1 MALFTLYFNLLTSN
15 EFRGPHFNNCDQMH
29 LRSKLPKTEWFAMPN
44 TCNSKTK
51 SQDYKYVIT
60 TTKLQSECLEIHFH
74 ICTKY
79 SLVADWRRDDYA
91 PCQTIYKS

>member
-60 TTKLQSECLEIHFH
+60 TTKLQSECLEIAFSYLHEIFLGGGLA
-74 ICTKY
+74 KRRLR
-79 SLVADWRRDDYA
+79 SLSDN
-91 PCQTIYKS
+91 I